1 MAVNV
6 DGSETNMR
14 EKEVKRDR
22 RMHCTGA
29 ERGGHVA
36 ESQFLFKI
44 VI

>member
-22 RMHCTGA
+22 RMHCTAWGRA
-29 ERGGHVA
+29 RRPCCRITV
-36 ESQFLFKI
+36 S
-44 VI
+44 V